1 MKPNKTARLI
11 LEHWTTK
18 AILDVD
24 EFLFAGIREGRELQD
39 FILGAAAY
47 RSLGISLYTSFGCV
61 IFPELA
67 GMTPI
72 KIQHAIQDLEPIK
85 VSYSHRRS
93 QTESMFQLIAVTVT
107 ALTAYMRPGQISAH
121 VLMLG

>member
-1 MKPNKTARLI
+1 MWMNSCLQASGKGGNFKTS
-11 LEHWTTK
+11 
-18 AILDVD
+18 
-24 EFLFAGIREGRELQD
+24 
-39 FILGAAAY
+39 ILGAASY

-61 IFPELA
+61 IFQELA

-107 ALTAYMRPGQISAH
+107 ALTAYMLPGQISAH
-121 VLMLG
+121 VLTLG